1 MSRISTHLL
10 IGLTLSLV
18 STLLVSTAIT
28 THEWVQLFP
37 TGTTPAARAQS
48 GSAYDEANDRLI
60 IFGGATVSTL
70 ADDVWV
76 LTNAS
81 AAAAAPGWVQ
91 LSALGPAPRARNQTS
106 AVYDPTSNRLVI
118 HGGFSASVVSLNDTW
133 VLTFANGLGGTPEW
147 TELPSA
153 PVGRVGHVM
162 VYDVANNRMLVFG
175 GNTGPPGT
183 ELNDVWVLKDANG
196 IGSPVWEQLSI
207 VGPAPPAR
215 THSQG
220 AYDPSSNRLIIFG
233 GRATGS
239 AFDDVW
245 VLDNANGLGGTPQWT
260 QMSLGGAPPAPR
272 GGHVMFYDQ
281 QRNHIVMFGG
291 GDEQAN
297 PVFNDSWLLT
307 EANGLGG
314 PPQWVQLALD
324 GGPPVA
330 RFWPAAGY
338 SAGSR
343 RLVVAMGNQT
353 AFPNYLSDTWVL
365 TEEDADT
372 ALQVEIDIKPDSPQ
386 NSINLRARGTVP
398 VAVLSTP
405 SFDAATVDP
414 LTVTL
419 AGAPARLKGDG
430 KPMASLEDVSG
441 DGLADLVVHVSMGAL
456 QLRETDAEAT
466 LEGQTFSGGAI
477 RGTDSISIVR

>member
-18 STLLVSTAIT
+18 STFLMPTVT
-28 THEWVQLFP
+28 TTREWVQLFP
-37 TGTTPAARAQS
+37 TGATPVARAQS

-81 AAAAAPGWVQ
+81 AAEAAPGWVQ
-91 LSALGPAPRARNQTS
+91 LAAIGPAPQARNQTS
-106 AVYDPTSNRLVI
+106 AVYDPTSNRLI
-118 HGGFSASVVSLNDTW
+118 MHGGFNSSVISLSDTW
-133 VLTFANGLGGTPEW
+133 VLTFANGLGGTPQW
-147 TELPSA
+147 MELPPA
-153 PVGRVGHVM
+153 PVSRVGHVM
-162 VYDVANNRMLVFG
+162 VYDEANSHMIVFG

-196 IGSPVWEQLSI
+196 IGSPAWEQLSPA
-207 VGPAPPAR
+207 GPAPPAR

-245 VLDNANGLGGTPQWT
+245 VLDNANGIGGTPQWT
-260 QMSLGGAPPAPR
+260 QMSPGGDPPAAR

-281 QRNHIVMFGG
+281 QRNSIIMFGG

-314 PPQWVQLALD
+314 PPQWVQIAPE

-338 SAGSR
+338 SAGAR

-365 TEEDADT
+365 TEEDA
-372 ALQVEIDIKPDSPQ
+372 AAPREVEIDIKPGSSQ
-386 NSINLRARGTVP
+386 NSINLRARGTLP
-398 VAVLSTP
+398 VAILSTP
-405 SFDAATVDP
+405 SFNAATVDP

-441 DGLADLVVHVSMGAL
+441 DGLADLVVHVSTGAL
-456 QLRETDAEAT
+456 QLSETDEEAT

-477 RGTDSISIVR
+477 RGTDSIRIVR